1 MNRELNKEYWNNRYL
16 QEQTGWD
23 IGSVAPPLKEYIDQ
37 LINKNISILI
47 PGCGN
52 AYEAAYLLQQ
62 GFKNVTLVDIAPAA
76 TAAVEDKLST
86 YINNGLQIITGDF
99 FDLKTTYDLILEQT
113 FFCALD
119 PTLRSGYVEK
129 MVSLLNPDGKLVGL
143 LFNRHFEGG
152 PPFGGSKLEYE
163 ELFTPQFNIQMM
175 DTAHNSIAPRAGTE
189 LFVKMTKMRS

>member
-16 QEQTGWD
+16 QQQTGWD

-119 PTLRSGYVEK
+119 PTLRSAYVEK

-152 PPFGGSKLEYE
+152 PPFGGSKLEYQ

-175 DTAHNSIAPRAGTE
+175 DTAYNSIAPRAGTE
-189 LFVKMTKMRS
+189 LFVKMTKKRS

>member
-16 QEQTGWD
+16 QQQIGWD
-23 IGSVAPPLKEYIDQ
+23 IGSVAPALKEYIDQ

-119 PTLRSGYVEK
+119 PSLRSAYVEK

-163 ELFTPQFNIQMM
+163 ELFTPKFNIQMM
-175 DTAHNSIAPRAGTE
+175 DTAHNSIGPRAGTE
-189 LFVKMTKMRS
+189 LFVKMTIKRR

>member
-16 QEQTGWD
+16 QQQTGWD

-86 YINNGLQIITGDF
+86 YINNGLRIITGDF

-119 PTLRSGYVEK
+119 PTLRSTYVEK
-129 MVSLLNPDGKLVGL
+129 MVSLLNSDGKLVGL

-152 PPFGGSKLEYE
+152 PPFGGSKLEYQ

-175 DTAHNSIAPRAGTE
+175 DTAYNSIAPRAGTE
-189 LFVKMTKMRS
+189 LFVKMTKNRS

>member
-1 MNRELNKEYWNNRYL
+1 MNRELNKEYWNNRYI
-16 QEQTGWD
+16 QQQTGWD

-37 LINKNISILI
+37 LIDKNSSILI

-119 PTLRSGYVEK
+119 PTLRSAYVEK

-152 PPFGGSKLEYE
+152 PPFGGSMLEYE
-163 ELFTPQFNIQMM
+163 ELFSPQFNIQMM
-175 DTAHNSIAPRAGTE
+175 DTAYNSIAPRAGTE
-189 LFVKMTKMRS
+189 LFVKMTKKRI

>member
-1 MNRELNKEYWNNRYL
+1 MNRELNEEYWNNRYL
-16 QEQTGWD
+16 QQQIGWD
-23 IGSVAPPLKEYIDQ
+23 IGSVAPALKEYIDQ

-119 PTLRSGYVEK
+119 PSLRKAYVEK
-129 MVSLLNPDGKLVGL
+129 MGSLLNPDGKLVGL

-163 ELFTPQFNIQMM
+163 ELFTPKFNIQMM
-175 DTAHNSIAPRAGTE
+175 DTAHNSIQPRAGTE
-189 LFVKMTKMRS
+189 LFVKMTKKRR

>member
-1 MNRELNKEYWNNRYL
+1 MNRVLNKEYWNNRYL
-16 QEQTGWD
+16 QQQTGWD

-37 LINKNISILI
+37 LINKNSSILI

-76 TAAVEDKLST
+76 TAALEDKLST
-86 YINNGLQIITGDF
+86 YINNGLQIISGDF

-119 PTLRSGYVEK
+119 PTLRSAYVEK

-152 PPFGGSKLEYE
+152 PPFGGSKLEYQ
-163 ELFTPQFNIQMM
+163 ELFTPKFNIQTM
-175 DTAHNSIAPRAGTE
+175 DTAYNSIAPRAGME
-189 LFVKMTKMRS
+189 LFIKMTKKRS

>member
-1 MNRELNKEYWNNRYL
+1 MNRELNKEYWNNRYI
-16 QEQTGWD
+16 QQQTGWD

-37 LINKNISILI
+37 LIDKNSSILI

-119 PTLRSGYVEK
+119 PTLRSVYVEK
-129 MVSLLNPDGKLVGL
+129 MVSLLNPGGKLVGL

-152 PPFGGSKLEYE
+152 PPFGGSKLEYQ

-175 DTAHNSIAPRAGTE
+175 DTAYNSIAPRAGTE
-189 LFVKMTKMRS
+189 LFVKMTKKRS

>member
-1 MNRELNKEYWNNRYL
+1 MNRELNKEYWNNRYI
-16 QEQTGWD
+16 QQQTGWD

-37 LINKNISILI
+37 LIDKNSSILI

-119 PTLRSGYVEK
+119 PTLRSVYVEK
-129 MVSLLNPDGKLVGL
+129 MVSLLNPGGKLVGL

-152 PPFGGSKLEYE
+152 PPFGGSKLEYQ

-175 DTAHNSIAPRAGTE
+175 DAAYNSIAPRAGTE
-189 LFVKMTKMRS
+189 LFVKMTKKRS

>member
-1 MNRELNKEYWNNRYL
+1 MNRELNKDYWNNRYL
-16 QEQTGWD
+16 QQQTGWD

-37 LINKNISILI
+37 LIDKNISILI

-119 PTLRSGYVEK
+119 PTLRSVYVEK
-129 MVSLLNPDGKLVGL
+129 MVSLLNPGGKLVGL

-152 PPFGGSKLEYE
+152 PPFGGSKLEYQ

-175 DTAHNSIAPRAGTE
+175 DTAYNSIGPRAGTE
-189 LFVKMTKMRS
+189 LFVKMTKKRS

>member
-1 MNRELNKEYWNNRYL
+1 MKGELNKEYWNNRYL
-16 QEQTGWD
+16 QQQTGWD
-23 IGSVAPPLKEYIDQ
+23 IGSVAPALKEYIDQ

-119 PTLRSGYVEK
+119 PSLRSAYVEK

-163 ELFTPQFNIQMM
+163 ELFTPKFNIQMM
-175 DTAHNSIAPRAGTE
+175 DTAHNSIPPRAGTE
-189 LFVKMTKMRS
+189 LFVKMTIKSR

>member
-16 QEQTGWD
+16 QQQIGWD
-23 IGSVAPPLKEYIDQ
+23 IGSVAPALKEYIDQ

-119 PTLRSGYVEK
+119 PTLRSAYVEK

-163 ELFTPQFNIQMM
+163 ELFTPKFNIQMM
-175 DTAHNSIAPRAGTE
+175 DTAHNSIPPRAGTE
-189 LFVKMTKMRS
+189 LFVKMTIKRR

>member
-1 MNRELNKEYWNNRYL
+1 MNRELNKEYWNNRYI
-16 QEQTGWD
+16 QKQTGWD

-37 LINKNISILI
+37 LINKNSSILI

-99 FDLKTTYDLILEQT
+99 FDLKTRYDLILEQT

-119 PTLRSGYVEK
+119 PTLRSAYVEK

-152 PPFGGSKLEYE
+152 PPFGGSKLEYQ

-175 DTAHNSIAPRAGTE
+175 DTAYNSIAPRAGTE
-189 LFVKMTKMRS
+189 LFVKMTKKRC

>member
-1 MNRELNKEYWNNRYL
+1 MNRELNKDYWNNRYL
-16 QEQTGWD
+16 QQQTGWD

-37 LINKNISILI
+37 LIDKNISILI

-119 PTLRSGYVEK
+119 PTLRSAYVEK
-129 MVSLLNPDGKLVGL
+129 MVSLLNPDGKIVGL

-152 PPFGGSKLEYE
+152 PPFGGSKLEYQ

-175 DTAHNSIAPRAGTE
+175 DTAYNSIGPRAGTE
-189 LFVKMTKMRS
+189 LFVKMTKKRS

>member
-16 QEQTGWD
+16 QQQTGWD

-37 LINKNISILI
+37 LINKNSSILI

-99 FDLKTTYDLILEQT
+99 FDLKTTYDLIMEQT

-119 PTLRSGYVEK
+119 PTLRSAYVEK

-152 PPFGGSKLEYE
+152 PPFGGSKLEYQ
-163 ELFTPQFNIQMM
+163 ELFRHKFNIQMM
-175 DTAHNSIAPRAGTE
+175 DTAHNSIPPRAGTE
-189 LFVKMTKMRS
+189 LFVKMTKKRR

>member
-16 QEQTGWD
+16 QQQTGWD

-37 LINKNISILI
+37 LINKNSAILL

-52 AYEAAYLLQQ
+52 AYEAAYLLQH

-76 TAAVEDKLST
+76 TTAVEDKLST

-99 FDLKTTYDLILEQT
+99 LDLKTTYDLILEQT

-119 PTLRSGYVEK
+119 PTLRSAYVEK
-129 MVSLLNPDGKLVGL
+129 MFSLLNPDGKLVGL

-152 PPFGGSKLEYE
+152 PPFGGSKLEYQ
-163 ELFTPQFNIQMM
+163 ELFTPKFNIETMG
-175 DTAHNSIAPRAGTE
+175 TAYNSIAPRAGSE
-189 LFVKMTKMRS
+189 LFVKMTKKMR

>member
-1 MNRELNKEYWNNRYL
+1 MNRELNKEYWNNRYI
-16 QEQTGWD
+16 QQQTGWD

-37 LINKNISILI
+37 LIDKNISILI

-76 TAAVEDKLST
+76 TSAVEDKLSI

-119 PTLRSGYVEK
+119 PTLRSEYVEK
-129 MVSLLNPDGKLVGL
+129 MVSLFNPDGKLVGL

-152 PPFGGSKLEYE
+152 PPFGGSMLEYQ

-175 DTAHNSIAPRAGTE
+175 DTAYNSIAPRAGTE
-189 LFVKMTKMRS
+189 LFVKMTKKRS

>member
-16 QEQTGWD
+16 QQQIGWD

-37 LINKNISILI
+37 LNNKNISILI

-119 PTLRSGYVEK
+119 PTLRSAYVEK

-163 ELFTPQFNIQMM
+163 ELFTPKFNIQIM
-175 DTAHNSIAPRAGTE
+175 DTAHNSIGPRAGTE
-189 LFVKMTKMRS
+189 LFVKMTKKRR

>member
-1 MNRELNKEYWNNRYL
+1 MNRELNKDYWNNRYL
-16 QEQTGWD
+16 QQQTGWD

-37 LINKNISILI
+37 LIDKNISILI

-113 FFCALD
+113 FFCALY
-119 PTLRSGYVEK
+119 PTLRSEYVEK

-152 PPFGGSKLEYE
+152 PPFGGSKLEYL
-163 ELFTPQFNIQMM
+163 ELFTPKFNIQMM
-175 DTAHNSIAPRAGTE
+175 DTAYNSIAPRAGTE
-189 LFVKMTKMRS
+189 LFVKMTKKRS

>member
-1 MNRELNKEYWNNRYL
+1 MNRELNKDYWNNRYL
-16 QEQTGWD
+16 QQQTGWD

-37 LINKNISILI
+37 LIDKNISILI

-119 PTLRSGYVEK
+119 PTLRSVYVEK
-129 MVSLLNPDGKLVGL
+129 MVSLLNPGGKLVGL

-152 PPFGGSKLEYE
+152 PPFGGSKLEYQ

-175 DTAHNSIAPRAGTE
+175 DTAYNSIAPRAGTE
-189 LFVKMTKMRS
+189 LFVKMTKKRS

>member
-1 MNRELNKEYWNNRYL
+1 MNRVLNKEYWNNRYL
-16 QEQTGWD
+16 QQQTGWD

-37 LINKNISILI
+37 LINKNSSILI

-76 TAAVEDKLST
+76 TAALEDKLST

-119 PTLRSGYVEK
+119 PTLRSAYVEK

-152 PPFGGSKLEYE
+152 PPFGGSKLEYQ
-163 ELFTPQFNIQMM
+163 ELFTPKFNIQTM
-175 DTAHNSIAPRAGTE
+175 DTAYNSIAPRAGME
-189 LFVKMTKMRS
+189 LFIKMTKKRS

>member
-16 QEQTGWD
+16 QQQTGWD

-86 YINNGLQIITGDF
+86 YINNGLRIITGDF

-119 PTLRSGYVEK
+119 PTLRSTYVEK

-143 LFNRHFEGG
+143 LFNRYFEGG
-152 PPFGGSKLEYE
+152 PPFGGSKLEYQ

-175 DTAHNSIAPRAGTE
+175 DTAYNSIAPRAGTE
-189 LFVKMTKMRS
+189 LFVKMTKNRS

>member
-16 QEQTGWD
+16 QQQIGWD
-23 IGSVAPPLKEYIDQ
+23 IGSVAPALKEYIDQ

-119 PTLRSGYVEK
+119 PSLRSAYVEK

-163 ELFTPQFNIQMM
+163 ELFTPKFNIQMM
-175 DTAHNSIAPRAGTE
+175 DTAHNSIGPRAGTE
-189 LFVKMTKMRS
+189 LFVKMTI

>member
-16 QEQTGWD
+16 QQQTGWD
-23 IGSVAPPLKEYIDQ
+23 IGSVAPALKEYIDQ

-119 PTLRSGYVEK
+119 PSLRSAYVEK

-163 ELFTPQFNIQMM
+163 ELFTPKFNIQMM
-175 DTAHNSIAPRAGTE
+175 DTAHNSIGPRAGTE
-189 LFVKMTKMRS
+189 LFVKMTIKRR

>member
-1 MNRELNKEYWNNRYL
+1 MNRELNKEYWNNRYI
-16 QEQTGWD
+16 QQQTGWD

-37 LINKNISILI
+37 LIDKNSSILI

-129 MVSLLNPDGKLVGL
+129 MLSLLNPDGKLVGL

-152 PPFGGSKLEYE
+152 PPFGGSKLEYQ

-175 DTAHNSIAPRAGTE
+175 DTAYNSIAPRAGTE
-189 LFVKMTKMRS
+189 LFVKMTKKRS

>member
-1 MNRELNKEYWNNRYL
+1 MKGELNKEYWNNRYL
-16 QEQTGWD
+16 QQQIGWD
-23 IGSVAPPLKEYIDQ
+23 IGSVAPALKEYIDQ
-37 LINKNISILI
+37 LSNKNISILI

-62 GFKNVTLVDIAPAA
+62 GFKNVTLVDIATAA

-119 PTLRSGYVEK
+119 PSLRSAYVEK

-163 ELFTPQFNIQMM
+163 ELFTPKFNIQMM
-175 DTAHNSIAPRAGTE
+175 DTAHNSIGPRAGTE
-189 LFVKMTKMRS
+189 LFVKMTKKRR

>member
-1 MNRELNKEYWNNRYL
+1 MNRELNMEYWNNRYL
-16 QEQTGWD
+16 QQQTGWD

-76 TAAVEDKLST
+76 TAAVEGKLST

-119 PTLRSGYVEK
+119 PTLRSAYLEK

>member
-16 QEQTGWD
+16 QQQTGWD

-37 LINKNISILI
+37 LINKNSAILL

-52 AYEAAYLLQQ
+52 AYEAAYLLQH

-76 TAAVEDKLST
+76 TTAVEDKLST
-86 YINNGLQIITGDF
+86 YINNGLQIISGDF

-119 PTLRSGYVEK
+119 PTLRSAYVEK

-152 PPFGGSKLEYE
+152 PPFGGSKLEYQ
-163 ELFTPQFNIQMM
+163 ELFTPKFNIQTM
-175 DTAHNSIAPRAGTE
+175 DTAYNSIAPRAGME
-189 LFVKMTKMRS
+189 LFIKMTKKRS

>member
-1 MNRELNKEYWNNRYL
+1 MNRELNKDYWNNRYL
-16 QEQTGWD
+16 QQQTGWD

-37 LINKNISILI
+37 LINKNSSILI

-76 TAAVEDKLST
+76 TAAVEDKLSA

-119 PTLRSGYVEK
+119 PTLRSAYVEK

-152 PPFGGSKLEYE
+152 PPFGGSKLEYL
-163 ELFTPQFNIQMM
+163 ELFTPKFNIQMM

-189 LFVKMTKMRS
+189 LFVQMTKKRS

>member
-16 QEQTGWD
+16 QQQTGWD

-119 PTLRSGYVEK
+119 PTLRSAYVEK

-152 PPFGGSKLEYE
+152 PPFGGSKLEYQ
-163 ELFTPQFNIQMM
+163 ELFSPQFNIQMM
-175 DTAHNSIAPRAGTE
+175 DTAYNSIGPRAGTE
-189 LFVKMTKMRS
+189 LFVKMTKKRS

>member
-16 QEQTGWD
+16 QQQTGWD

-37 LINKNISILI
+37 LINKNSSILI

-76 TAAVEDKLST
+76 TAALEDKLST
-86 YINNGLQIITGDF
+86 YINNGLQIISGDF

-119 PTLRSGYVEK
+119 PTLRSAYVEK

-152 PPFGGSKLEYE
+152 PPFGGSKLEYQ
-163 ELFTPQFNIQMM
+163 ELFTPKFNIQTM
-175 DTAHNSIAPRAGTE
+175 DTAYNSIAPRAGME
-189 LFVKMTKMRS
+189 LFIKMTKKRS

>member
-1 MNRELNKEYWNNRYL
+1 MNRELNKDYWNNRYL
-16 QEQTGWD
+16 QQQTGWD

-37 LINKNISILI
+37 LIDKNISILI

-119 PTLRSGYVEK
+119 PTLRSAYVEK

-152 PPFGGSKLEYE
+152 PPFGGSKLEYH
-163 ELFTPQFNIQMM
+163 ELFSPQFNIQMM
-175 DTAHNSIAPRAGTE
+175 DTAYNSIAPRAGTE
-189 LFVKMTKMRS
+189 LFVKMTKKRS

>member
-1 MNRELNKEYWNNRYL
+1 MNKELNKDYWNNRYI
-16 QEQTGWD
+16 QQQTGWD

-119 PTLRSGYVEK
+119 PTLRSGYLEK

-152 PPFGGSKLEYE
+152 PPFGGSKLEYQ

-175 DTAHNSIAPRAGTE
+175 DTAYNSIAPRAGTE

>member
-16 QEQTGWD
+16 QQQTGWD

-99 FDLKTTYDLILEQT
+99 FDLKTPYDLILEQT

-119 PTLRSGYVEK
+119 PTLRSAYVEK
-129 MVSLLNPDGKLVGL
+129 MLSLLNPDGKLVGL

-152 PPFGGSKLEYE
+152 PPFGGSMLEYQ

-175 DTAHNSIAPRAGTE
+175 DTAHNSIGPRAGTE
-189 LFVKMTKMRS
+189 LFVKMTKKRS